1 MRWSALPSRPTIVPM
16 PSSANSDDAF
26 AEVKAKVDLVKV
38 VQEHVRLTKR
48 NRELWG
54 LCPFHQEDS
63 PSFKVNPQMQSWYC
77 FGCQRHG
84 DVFTFVEL
92 IEKTDKRGAL
102 QTLAERAGVEL
113 RQLSPEQRERSD
125 SRKRLL
131 AMLKLAAQ
139 YYEYVLW
146 SSPAGEPGRRLLVQ
160 RQVGEE
166 TARRFQLGYA
176 PAGRGFAEYLR
187 AKKRSLADA
196 QAAGLMRRDGSDFF
210 AERLVIPIRDERGQ
224 PLT

>member
-1 MRWSALPSRPTIVPM
+1 MRWSALPSRPTIVPVS
-16 PSSANSDDAF
+16 SSANSDDAF

-63 PSFKVNPQMQSWYC
+63 PSFKVDPQRQSWYC
-77 FGCQRHG
+77 FGCERHG

-102 QTLAERAGVEL
+102 QLLAERAGVEL
-113 RQLSPEQRERSD
+113 QQLSPEQRERVD
-125 SRKRLL
+125 ARKRIL

-146 SSPAGEPGRRLLVQ
+146 KIPAGERGRRLLEQ
-160 RQVGEE
+160 RHVSEE

-176 PAGRGFAEYLR
+176 PAGRGF
-187 AKKRSLADA
+187 
-196 QAAGLMRRDGSDFF
+196 
-210 AERLVIPIRDERGQ
+210 
-224 PLT
+224 